1 MIYQSYPEVEQ
12 DYSKTKVIISKDIS
26 VYSIQ
31 QDEGMSGHFY
41 GLNGV
46 HILSGFRNNH
56 TESCFHLDQSGD
68 QSGDL

>member
-31 QDEGMSGHFY
+31 QDEGMSGLLKNVPSSYYAPGH
-41 GLNGV
+41 GL
-46 HILSGFRNNH
+46 
-56 TESCFHLDQSGD
+56 
-68 QSGDL
+68 

>member
-1 MIYQSYPEVEQ
+1 MIYQSYLEVEE
-12 DYSKTKVIISKDIS
+12 DYRETKAIISEDIS

-31 QDEGMSGHFY
+31 QDEGMTGHFY

-46 HILSGFRNNH
+46 HILSVFRNNH